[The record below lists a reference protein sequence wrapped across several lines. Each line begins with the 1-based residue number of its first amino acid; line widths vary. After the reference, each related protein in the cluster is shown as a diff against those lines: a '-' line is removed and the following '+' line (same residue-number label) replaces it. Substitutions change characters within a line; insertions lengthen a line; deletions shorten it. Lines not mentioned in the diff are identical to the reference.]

1 MLGRQQSMW
10 QLEHVDLTGC
20 SLITDT
26 TLQRISQAITTSP
39 PALHSTDNAKGGK
52 KEWKEEA
59 CVEPKLN
66 SLILSGCH
74 LITDVGLRYVS

>member
-1 MLGRQQSMW
+1 MW
-10 QLEHVDLTGC
+10 RLEHVDLTGC

-39 PALHSTDNAKGGK
+39 PVHSTDNSNGRGKK

-59 CVEPKLN
+59 VVEPNLK

-74 LITDVGLRYVS
+74 LITDVGLR